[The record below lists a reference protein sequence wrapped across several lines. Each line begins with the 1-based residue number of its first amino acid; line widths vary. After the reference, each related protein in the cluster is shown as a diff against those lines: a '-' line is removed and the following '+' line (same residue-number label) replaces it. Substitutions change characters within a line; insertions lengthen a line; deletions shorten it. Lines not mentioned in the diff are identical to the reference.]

1 MNTHSIYDEGP
12 VPVMFEGRIF
22 TADGARVTDSACA
35 AYLGEAGQLTDC
47 AGKVIGS
54 YRITARWRT
63 PRSWVSSE
71 QCQVRATIDGR
82 TYNGR
87 SAGVGMLF
95 RGRRAAAELRR
106 AERSASPRL
115 PRSEA

>member
-12 VPVMFEGRIF
+12 VPLMFEGRVF

-87 SAGVGMLF
+87 SAGVGVLF
-95 RGRRAAAELRR
+95 RGRRAAAELRL
-106 AERSASPRL
+106 AARSASPRL